1 MATTKKK
8 EGEIMAN
15 DLLTSKMPLYLSA
28 GTHKITLGHTS
39 VVNASS
45 TYDYKSMDA
54 QLLDVNA
61 SPVALKTDI
70 ASVSPYAGENLTIG
84 IQNFKKWWANNP
96 FYVTRF
102 NVRASSTS
110 TLPSQ
115 IIICTPDIFSGN
127 VQTQIIDIGANFV
140 ATQYQNAIVTIDNLE
155 VFVGRNSEIKIV
167 GNTGASAATLYLDL
181 TIRCF
186 ISLEFCLQQSILA
199 GALTASEV
207 ATDVVAAFDN
217 EGTKTAVLDNS
228 ELKVAMTPQMR
239 AAVLAGLKNKI
250 KPGTFT
256 VNL

>member
-1 MATTKKK
+1 
-8 EGEIMAN
+8 MAN

-39 VVNASS
+39 VENANS

-155 VFVGRNSEIKIV
+155 VFVGRNSEIRVV

-239 AAVLAGLKNKI
+239 AAVLSGLKNKI
-250 KPGTFT
+250 NPGTFN

>member
-1 MATTKKK
+1 
-8 EGEIMAN
+8 MAN

-39 VVNASS
+39 VINASS

-70 ASVSPYAGENLTIG
+70 ASVSPFAGENLTVG

-115 IIICTPDIFSGN
+115 IIVRTPDIFSGN
-127 VQTQIIDIGANFV
+127 IQTQIIDIGANFV
-140 ATQYQNAIVTIDNLE
+140 STQYQSAIVTIDNLE
-155 VFVGRNSEIKIV
+155 VFVGRDSEIQVV

-199 GALTASEV
+199 GALTTSEV
-207 ATDVVAAFDN
+207 ATDITAAFDN

-228 ELKVAMTPQMR
+228 ELKVTPTPAQR
-239 AAVLAGLKNKI
+239 AAILNALKTGNVGGTLKI
-250 KPGTFT
+250 DKINF
-256 VNL
+256 